1 MNNEIN
7 LSVFSDGTP
16 GGTVVHDQHGN
27 TVEGCIG
34 FQYEIQSPFT
44 TPTVVLKFVG
54 VPVTV
59 IPCEEVSEV
68 KGMTGPVE
76 YQQESGAIFADEERP
91 LRIEEYLHDYE
102 MRLQEIKVTPTP
114 EESEELG

>member
-16 GGTVVHDQHGN
+16 KGTIVHDQHGN

-34 FQYEIQSPFT
+34 FQYEIESPFT
-44 TPTVVLKFVG
+44 VPIVVLKFVG
-54 VPVTV
+54 IPVTV

-76 YQQESGAIFADEERP
+76 YQQESGGVFVEEERP
-91 LRIEEYLHDYE
+91 LRIEEYL
-102 MRLQEIKVTPTP
+102 QEYFKEDRGIKLTPTP